1 MKKQIKDNER
11 DKPGLEWITQ
21 SYDKK
26 TLEQWRDAGQKEV
39 NNIDIDKVLEQIKL
53 KEELLLLEKNTTKEQ
68 QEQAKLLAEQN
79 ETQKM
84 INKHK
89 EEVAKK
95 EEYKSI
101 LEAVTGGDAIDKKL
115 IEITDT
121 EVKYWD
127 EKK

>member
-1 MKKQIKDNER
+1 
-11 DKPGLEWITQ
+11 
-21 SYDKK
+21 
-26 TLEQWRDAGQKEV
+26 
-39 NNIDIDKVLEQIKL
+39 VLEQIKL

-68 QEQAKLLAEQN
+68 QEQAKLLAEQS

-95 EEYKSI
+95 EEYKNI
-101 LEAVTGGDAIDKKL
+101 LEAVAGSDAIDKKL

-127 EKK
+127 AKK

>member
-1 MKKQIKDNER
+1 M
-11 DKPGLEWITQ
+11 
-21 SYDKK
+21 
-26 TLEQWRDAGQKEV
+26 
-39 NNIDIDKVLEQIKL
+39 LEQIKL

-68 QEQAKLLAEQN
+68 QEQAKLLAEQS

-95 EEYKSI
+95 EEYKNI
-101 LEAVTGGDAIDKKL
+101 LEAVAGSDAIDKKL

-127 EKK
+127 AKK